1 MHALARTLAVGGL
14 LALLGVVVAWAG
26 WLAPAGAQPPALRTA
41 VAALPLLLPLPG
53 LLRGRR
59 RAHLWGALV
68 TLPYFTHGV
77 VEAWAGARPWLAGLE
92 IAAAVAAFSGCLL
105 ALRARRPPRSG
116 GAGASARGRRRG
128 RS

>member
-1 MHALARTLAVGGL
+1 MHALARTLALGGQ
-14 LALLGVVVAWAG
+14 LALLAVVVAWAG
-26 WLAPAGAQPPALRTA
+26 WLAPAGGQPAALRAA
-41 VAALPLLLPLPG
+41 VLALPLLLPLPG

-59 RAHLWGALV
+59 RAHLWAALV

-77 VEAWAGARPWLAGLE
+77 VEAWAGSRPALAGLE

-105 ALRARRPPRSG
+105 ALRAGRPPRGG
-116 GAGASARGRRRG
+116 GAGASARGPRRG